1 MAFVSGNDLVM
12 NIFSNC
18 GQNLLKASDIVL
30 GLVSVW

>member
-1 MAFVSGNDLVM
+1 MDFVSGNDFVI

-18 GQNLLKASDIVL
+18 GKNLLKASDITL